1 MSGDVSSAGSGPMTL
16 SVTLPAETSAE
27 TGAGSP
33 AARLAAGGVLDRDG
47 LAALIHLAHVGV
59 RRGCREL
66 VVDVHGLTDFP
77 SALFAELR
85 KLADVAGRRRCR
97 LRLDGL
103 DTAVAAPW
111 TWPVTR
117 GAVTLQGT
125 DQTMCDSG
133 RGVVWVVKRF
143 ALSGLVSMAG
153 VRLRQR
159 SRTTSPTAGAWR
171 KPCPEKPVA

>member
-1 MSGDVSSAGSGPMTL
+1 MSGDVSSTGPLTL
-16 SVTLPAETSAE
+16 SVTLPAEMSAE
-27 TGAGSP
+27 TGAGSHP
-33 AARLAAGGVLDRDG
+33 ARLAAGGVLDRDG

-103 DTAVAAPW
+103 DTAIAAAVDVAGDA
-111 TWPVTR
+111 R
-117 GAVTLQGT
+117 DA
-125 DQTMCDSG
+125 
-133 RGVVWVVKRF
+133 
-143 ALSGLVSMAG
+143 AG
-153 VRLRQR
+153 NAEPGDGQR
-159 SRTTSPTAGAWR
+159 AAES
-171 KPCPEKPVA
+171 